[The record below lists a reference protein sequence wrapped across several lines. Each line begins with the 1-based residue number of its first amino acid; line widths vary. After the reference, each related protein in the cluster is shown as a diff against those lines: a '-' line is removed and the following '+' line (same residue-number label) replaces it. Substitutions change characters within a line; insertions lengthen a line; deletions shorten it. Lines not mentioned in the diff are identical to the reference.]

1 MQTPGFYEVLKGRSY
16 GIAQIASGCSNG
28 EAQAKGF
35 ADVFGMVV
43 SDSDHARQASF
54 LLLLSSTVPVKAHR
68 QIILDGMAR
77 EYANSDSW
85 MAYVEK
91 ESG

>member
-1 MQTPGFYEVLKGRSY
+1 
-16 GIAQIASGCSNG
+16 
-28 EAQAKGF
+28 
-35 ADVFGMVV
+35 MVV

-68 QIILDGMAR
+68 QILLDGMAR